1 MLWKSVIALCV
12 IGVALAEQTPVFLWG
27 ANSITKPSLRTVPQS
42 EFQEQLATLLK
53 DHMVVAF
60 EENGLSNKDF
70 LCSTSDAQSCYARLQ
85 SVSPKT
91 YYTSVENPAEALRAA
106 AQKRQHNSVDAN
118 GQLVHPV
125 ECEAGTAHFVSFE
138 DVEETRAATL
148 QSHDSAIAAISQQL
162 NCKVAYLYFAAPA
175 TAPVVQRRVR
185 RWTAAETTNNRFYEG
200 NQFAISFID
209 VKYYNQAAGSTT
221 PINVVSIKITNAT
234 STQFSVALKTDT
246 SNDITFDVSYSTVDD
261 YYTVSNA
268 AYGTDTFRT
277 PGVSAP
283 PTFSY
288 TCGNTTWYTPVNKE
302 NQINSLTWTSLQLQA
317 PFSDK
322 MQSDFPF
329 GDSWDCVGFVTPGIL
344 MGLFVIVILLVIVFL
359 GMCWMMDIK
368 TMDRF
373 DDPKGKTIT
382 INASAD

>member
-27 ANSITKPSLRTVPQS
+27 ANSATKPSLRTVPQA
-42 EFQEQLATLLK
+42 EFQEQLTTLLK

-60 EENGLSNKDF
+60 EENGLSSKDF
-70 LCSTSDAQSCYARLQ
+70 LCSTNEAQSCYAQLQ

-91 YYTSVENPAEALRAA
+91 YYTSVENPAEALRVA
-106 AQKRQHNSVDAN
+106 AQKREHNSVDAN

-125 ECEAGTAHFVSFE
+125 KCEAGTAQIVSFE
-138 DVEETRAATL
+138 NVEETRAATL
-148 QSHDSAIAAISQQL
+148 QSHDAAIAAISQQL
-162 NCKVAYLYFAAPA
+162 KCKVAYLYFAAPA

-185 RWTAAETTNNRFYEG
+185 RWTSAETVTNRFFSG
-200 NQFAISFID
+200 NQFAISF
-209 VKYYNQAAGSTT
+209 VNVEYYNQAAGTTT
-221 PINVVSIKITNAT
+221 PLKVLDMKITNAT
-234 STQFSVALKTDT
+234 SIKFSVALSTDA
-246 SNDITFDVSYSTVDD
+246 SKDITFDVTYGAEEG

-277 PGVSAP
+277 PGVTAP
-283 PTFSY
+283 PSFSY

-317 PFSDK
+317 PFSD
-322 MQSDFPF
+322 QTPSDFAF

-382 INASAD
+382 INASAE

>member
-1 MLWKSVIALCV
+1 M
-12 IGVALAEQTPVFLWG
+12 FL
-27 ANSITKPSLRTVPQS
+27 
-42 EFQEQLATLLK
+42 
-53 DHMVVAF
+53 
-60 EENGLSNKDF
+60 
-70 LCSTSDAQSCYARLQ
+70 
-85 SVSPKT
+85 
-91 YYTSVENPAEALRAA
+91 YT
-106 AQKRQHNSVDAN
+106 
-118 GQLVHPV
+118 
-125 ECEAGTAHFVSFE
+125 
-138 DVEETRAATL
+138 
-148 QSHDSAIAAISQQL
+148 DSAIAAISQQL

-246 SNDITFDVSYSTVDD
+246 TNDITFDVSYSTVDD